1 MVVLIPRHLNLF
13 NAYYTKVKKKDEQRR
28 LELSSPHFLLAAVC
42 KALWVC
48 PSQIWASSLDWCP
61 APFPPLAC
69 RGRQNTAAV
78 ISGNLCGPK
87 HCYNHHHLSNMKSR
101 RLFFQPC
108 WLPLVFRS
116 FQSSVKKQIM
126 CCFIFSILWCG
137 SRPLTDMSK
146 APGCCIEVQCIA
158 VQLRIERWLLNST
171 AVTRSNPEDGQRPNM
186 DVIKII
192 VGISRLIAFKKLLDT
207 GCCNFMVVFR
217 CKRVWQVTHFSFI
230 VQMCA
235 AGCPNNV
242 CGLCLNYQVFYIS
255 LLCFT
260 GTLFW
265 RSGENLNACWDIQAA
280 RHRFFFFLCPSN
292 VKKPSHSIIESALSS
307 VPQWNWRN
315 LNLTKMPKQTSPLY
329 LGVDTHW
336 EVIWYSN
343 WGAGWTARWRWYH
356 LDKVPTQKV
365 QCWVK

>member
-1 MVVLIPRHLNLF
+1 
-13 NAYYTKVKKKDEQRR
+13 
-28 LELSSPHFLLAAVC
+28 
-42 KALWVC
+42 
-48 PSQIWASSLDWCP
+48 
-61 APFPPLAC
+61 
-69 RGRQNTAAV
+69 
-78 ISGNLCGPK
+78 
-87 HCYNHHHLSNMKSR
+87 MKSR

-207 GCCNFMVVFR
+207 GCCNFMVVLR

-280 RHRFFFFLCPSN
+280 RHRFFFFCAHPMSKSLHTASSKARFRQYHNETDATWIWLRCRSRHHHCTWVLTHIGRSFGIQIGELGEPRAEGD
-292 VKKPSHSIIESALSS
+292 IILIRFRHRKSS
-307 VPQWNWRN
+307 V
-315 LNLTKMPKQTSPLY
+315 
-329 LGVDTHW
+329 
-336 EVIWYSN
+336 E
-343 WGAGWTARWRWYH
+343 
-356 LDKVPTQKV
+356 
-365 QCWVK
+365 